1 MRFKILFTV
10 FSFLFSSKIVLANRL
25 LSSPIDSIFTI
36 VNTELD
42 NLKSPDYSKIV
53 SALNLLAEEDI
64 LRILKEKGILAGEH
78 TYDADKI
85 WQLHLAAS
93 CLGTHSYI
101 ALCLRKAN
109 KFQTAYEAKER
120 VKNDILAQLSLS
132 AKPLPRWL
140 NFNDL
145 SIIENKMLGVSNAE
159 INQYFRV
166 VKTHYTDDEA
176 WCAAYV
182 GAKLK
187 AYDNEFKLPQNAY
200 RAASFGG
207 FGDSGFS
214 FNKITKNSKKEAGR
228 YSSLSDLT
236 YLPNGQVGR
245 YFYTIE
251 DFKDKNKIPFG
262 ALVIF
267 KRQGGG
273 HIGFVVGRVK
283 DEIEYF
289 ENGTCKTVTREGIII
304 LGGNQN
310 DAVQFEVFYD
320 LDKIRAVTM
329 PSGFLKED
337 YTTIPEI
344 KDFYDLPE
352 FYEKEK

>member
-1 MRFKILFTV
+1 MAFSCLFL
-10 FSFLFSSKIVLANRL
+10 SKNLFAHTY
-25 LSSPIDSIFTI
+25 LSNPFDSIYSDI
-36 VNTELD
+36 SVELD
-42 NLKSPDYSKIV
+42 KVESPDYTKIV
-53 SALNLLAEEDI
+53 ESLNLLAEADI
-64 LRILKEKGILAGEH
+64 LLILKNKGILAGEH
-78 TYDADKI
+78 TYNAEKL

-93 CLGTHSYI
+93 CLGTHSNI
-101 ALCLRKAN
+101 ALCLRRTN
-109 KFQTAYEAKER
+109 KFQTHIEAKER
-120 VKNDILAQLSLS
+120 VRDEILRQMS
-132 AKPLPRWL
+132 ASQKPVPKWL

-145 SIIENKMLGVSNAE
+145 AIIENKKQGESNAE
-159 INQYFRV
+159 INQYFRA
-166 VKTHYTDDEA
+166 VKTRYTDDEA

-182 GAKLK
+182 GAKMK
-187 AYDNEFKLPQNAY
+187 AYDADFKLPQNAY

-214 FNKITKNSKKEAGR
+214 FNTITKNSKKEAGR
-228 YSSLSDLT
+228 YNSLSDLT
-236 YLPNGQVGR
+236 YLPNGQVSR
-245 YFYTIE
+245 YFYTID

-273 HIGFVVGRVK
+273 HIGLVVGTVK
-283 DEIEYF
+283 DEFIII
-289 ENGTCKTVTREGIII
+289 ENGNPKTVMREGIVI

-329 PSGFLKED
+329 PSGFFKED
-337 YTTIPEI
+337 YSAIPEI

-352 FYEKEK
+352 FHEKVK